1 MILSLIEKET
11 TETESLALFIR
22 KDAPVVCVPATSGTN
37 RLAFGLSATKAVL
50 NISDI
55 IPYFYHQN
63 SSSISHWI
71 NNKPRNL
78 QNLLNYFNRTE
89 ISVSSLLISSI
100 ILPIIFVL
108 HSKDSLLLL
117 CRYLFYNYLPHY
129 SH

>member
-1 MILSLIEKET
+1 M
-11 TETESLALFIR
+11 ALFIR
-22 KDAPVVCVPATSGTN
+22 KDAAVDFVPAMSGIN
-37 RLAFGLSATKAVL
+37 RLAFGLPATKAVL

-55 IPYFYHQN
+55 IQYFDHLN
-63 SSSISHWI
+63 SSSFSHWI
-71 NNKPRNL
+71 NSKPKNL

-89 ISVSSLLISSI
+89 ISVSSLLISPI

-108 HSKDSLLLL
+108 HSKDLLLLL